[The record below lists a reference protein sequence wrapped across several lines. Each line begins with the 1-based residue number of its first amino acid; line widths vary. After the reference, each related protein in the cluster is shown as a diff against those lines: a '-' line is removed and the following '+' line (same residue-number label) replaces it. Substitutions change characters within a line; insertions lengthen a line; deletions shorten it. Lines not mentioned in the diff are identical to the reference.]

1 MTYIDNIDIIKNEN
15 YIYVYEKLGEN
26 SIRLI
31 HMFGKSPLCIVP
43 AVIDG
48 MQVTELAPYCFSSK
62 SLSEELKARVQSKV
76 GIDADMTELSDRYIQ
91 NIILPDGIRKIGRLA
106 FYNCRNLARIELP
119 ADIESVDG
127 DAFMNCT
134 KLSNL
139 VMCGDPKTRSC
150 LKQILAQ
157 ISWLVRVS
165 WVSNSDINEHM
176 SNSEAGTLAGSL
188 MYDNVQNSMQNSTQY
203 RTIAQACFFEYDQ
216 TYDEIG
222 PAHIFKL
229 NMNGEGFRARQSFND
244 QVFVWKQYDDTFEEA
259 KAQESE
265 RDLLD
270 MAFYRLVFPY
280 ELDDT
285 AKRVFC
291 EYVKAHGEN
300 LGEMLIQKR
309 DVSLLERYL
318 DLVDTDGNSLA
329 DAQTVTDMVA
339 KAAAADWGEGSVIL
353 LRFKK
358 KYLTVSR
365 KNRFSF

>member
-1 MTYIDNIDIIKNEN
+1 MTDIDNIDNIDIIKTEN

-43 AVIDG
+43 AVIDD

-62 SLSEELKARVQSKV
+62 KLSEELKARVQSKV
-76 GIDADMTELSDRYIQ
+76 GIAADMTELSDRYIQ

-106 FYNCRNLARIELP
+106 FYKCRNLARIELP
-119 ADIESVDG
+119 ADIESVDA

-139 VMCGDPKTRSC
+139 VMRGDPKTRSC

-165 WVSNSDINEHM
+165 WVS
-176 SNSEAGTLAGSL
+176 
-188 MYDNVQNSMQNSTQY
+188 QN

-265 RDLLD
+265 CDLLD

-291 EYVKAHGEN
+291 EYVKAHGEK
-300 LGEMLIQKR
+300 LGKMLVQKR

-318 DLVDTDGNSLA
+318 DLVDTDGNQLA
-329 DAQTVTDMVA
+329 GAQTVTDMIA
-339 KAAAADWGEGSVIL
+339 KAAEADWGEGSVIL

-358 KYLTVSR
+358 KYLAISR
-365 KNRFSF
+365 KNRFTF

>member
-1 MTYIDNIDIIKNEN
+1 MIDIDNIDIIKNEN
-15 YIYVYEKLGEN
+15 YIYVYELMGEN

-31 HMFGKSPLCIVP
+31 HMFGKSPLCRVP
-43 AVIDG
+43 SEING
-48 MQVTELAPYCFSSK
+48 TQVTELAPYCFSAK
-62 SLSEELKARVQSKV
+62 SLPARLKDRVQNEV
-76 GIDADMTELSDRYIQ
+76 GIAVDMTELTDSYVEE
-91 NIILPDGIRKIGRLA
+91 IILPDSVKKIGRLA
-106 FYNCRNLARIELP
+106 FYNCWNLRQIELS

-134 KLSNL
+134 HLSML
-139 VMCGDPKTRSC
+139 VLRGTPQTSSC

-165 WVSNSDINEHM
+165 WVTEDS
-176 SNSEAGTLAGSL
+176 
-188 MYDNVQNSMQNSTQY
+188 
-203 RTIAQACFFEYDQ
+203 TIARACFFEYDQ

-244 QVFVWKQYDDTFEEA
+244 RVFVWKQYDDTFEEA

-265 RDLLD
+265 QDLLD
-270 MAFYRLVFPY
+270 MALYRLIFPY
-280 ELDDT
+280 DLEDE
-285 AKRVFC
+285 AKSLFTD
-291 EYVKAHGEN
+291 YVKAHSQK
-300 LGEMLIQKR
+300 LGSLLVKKR

-318 DLVDTDGNSLA
+318 NLTDMDGQRLA
-329 DAQTVTDMVA
+329 DAQVVTEMIA
-339 KAAAADWGEGSVIL
+339 KAAETDWGEGSVIL

-358 KYLTVSR
+358 KNMAVSR

>member
-1 MTYIDNIDIIKNEN
+1 MTYDNKDIIKTEN

-31 HMFGKSPLCIVP
+31 HMFGKSPLCFVP
-43 AVIDG
+43 AKIAD

-106 FYNCRNLARIELP
+106 FYNCRNLARIEFP
-119 ADIESVDG
+119 ADIESVDA

-139 VMCGDPKTRSC
+139 VMRGEPKTRSC

-188 MYDNVQNSMQNSTQY
+188 VYDNVQNSMQNSTQY
-203 RTIAQACFFEYDQ
+203 GMNAQACFFEYDQ

-244 QVFVWKQYDDTFEEA
+244 QVFVWKQYDDTFDEA

-265 RDLLD
+265 RDLID

-291 EYVKAHGEN
+291 EYVKEHGEK
-300 LGEMLIQKR
+300 LGEMLVQKR
-309 DVSLLERYL
+309 DVSLLERYF
-318 DLVDTDGNSLA
+318 DLVDTDGNRLA
-329 DAQTVTDMVA
+329 DAQAVTDMIA
-339 KAAAADWGEGSVIL
+339 KAAGADWGEGSVIL